1 MDNERDK
8 ELDER
13 LKQLVIKA
21 QQHPPMT
28 PLRQQ
33 ALVQLVQAILQS
45 GRLCRPYRG
54 QFEGVYED
62 IYNEARQ
69 DMLLY
74 ICQKIDDYDP
84 EKSPVMRWVNFL
96 FEKRFFREAIP
107 KFMDKNIIRRTLDDL
122 ENIIQPEE
130 EVSTSEIVKQCIEE
144 DREDVFKNEYIEN
157 NPPANFQY
165 LAKKRLA
172 GSTWQEISEELGIK
186 VPTLSSF
193 YQRCL
198 KKFTAKLREYCQNH
212 GS

>member
-1 MDNERDK
+1 MDNGWDK
-8 ELDER
+8 ELDKR
-13 LKQLVIKA
+13 LKQLAIKA
-21 QQHPPMT
+21 QQHPMMT
-28 PLRQQ
+28 PERQR

-45 GRLCRPYRG
+45 GRLCRPYWG
-54 QFEGVYED
+54 QFEGIYED

-96 FEKRFFREAIP
+96 LEKRFFREAIP

-130 EVSTSEIVKQCIEE
+130 EFSTSEMVSECIEE
-144 DREDVFKNEYIEN
+144 DREDIFKNEYIEN
-157 NPPANFQY
+157 NPQANFQF

-172 GSTWQEISEELGIK
+172 GATWKEISEELCIK
-186 VPTLSSF
+186 VATLSSF

-198 KKFTAKLREYCQNH
+198 KKFAVKLREYCQNH